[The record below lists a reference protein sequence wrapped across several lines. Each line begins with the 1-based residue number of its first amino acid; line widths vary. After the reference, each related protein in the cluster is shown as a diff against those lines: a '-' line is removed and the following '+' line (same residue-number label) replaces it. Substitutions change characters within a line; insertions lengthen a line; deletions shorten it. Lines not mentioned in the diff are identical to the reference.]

1 MLRKWSLTNFKSFAG
16 KTEIDLAPITV
27 LAGAN
32 SSGKSTI
39 IQSLLLLK
47 QTLQYVPATRALGL
61 NGPLL
66 KLGKF
71 DDIKN
76 ISSNSDTIEF
86 GWEVDELMRYRSP
99 NAAATFYSHHP
110 ARLDSAEFAIAFGLE
125 PEVGKTDGAAVPRMT
140 SNLRQLQPALLA
152 MKVTANYSMAREG
165 KDINASASLALER
178 DSKHLS
184 SAALPYRV
192 TYTDPAS
199 KTELLQQ
206 RPESKLIGASLR
218 HFFPNQVGV
227 SFNKLK
233 DFARKLAQAIST
245 GAPERYFY
253 DPEFRGTAISEQIVA
268 RLVAIL
274 TEVSSGL
281 TVGID
286 NLARDRFL
294 RRLHERL
301 PPKEMPAIEFVE
313 RIQDLMRSDPRFRQV
328 LITSIADRQE
338 EIETAI
344 ISLAI
349 LPLEPGYDLGLPRM
363 ISLAAEQVTTF
374 FQNSVRYL
382 GPLRD
387 EPRPVYPLEAL
398 VNLTDVGYRGEH
410 TAAVLDLHKARP
422 VTYIPSRCT
431 NDLVDAQRDS
441 VSLHEAVVD
450 WLSYL
455 GVAEGVRTEDMGMI
469 GHQLQVRTGDVSR
482 DHDLTNVGVG
492 VSQLLPI
499 IVMALLAPIPSL
511 LIFEQP
517 ELHLHPKVQA
527 RLADFFLSLG
537 LVGRQCI
544 LETHSEYLVDRLR
557 RRIAESEGE
566 KLNSQIKIYFTQKVN
581 GNTECKPV
589 LLTAYGAIKDW
600 PSDFFD
606 QSNNETELLLS
617 AAQKKLKN
625 ERSAGGKK

>member
-1 MLRKWSLTNFKSFAG
+1 M
-16 KTEIDLAPITV
+16 

-39 IQSLLLLK
+39 IQSILLLK

-61 NGPLL
+61 NGPLI

-71 DDIKN
+71 EDIKN
-76 ISSNSDTIEF
+76 ISSSSDTIQF
-86 GWEVDELMRYRSP
+86 GWEIDELMRYRSP
-99 NAAATFYSHHP
+99 NAAASFYTHYP
-110 ARLDSAEFAIAFGLE
+110 ARLESADFTIAFGLE
-125 PEVGKTDGAAVPRMT
+125 PEVGETAGAAVPRMT
-140 SNLRQLQPALLA
+140 TNLRQLQPALLA
-152 MKVTANYSMAREG
+152 LKVTASFSMSREG
-165 KDINASASLALER
+165 KDINGSASLELER
-178 DSKHLS
+178 DTKLPS
-184 SAALPYRV
+184 SSALPYRV
-192 TYTDPAS
+192 LYADQAS

-227 SFNKLK
+227 SFNKAK
-233 DFARKLAQAIST
+233 DFAKKLAQAIST
-245 GAPERYFY
+245 GAPDRYFY
-253 DPEFRGTAISEQIVA
+253 DPEFRGTVITDQTVT
-268 RLVAIL
+268 RLVAVIMR
-274 TEVSSGL
+274 VSSTTMADLDGHS
-281 TVGID
+281 
-286 NLARDRFL
+286 RDRFL
-294 RRLHERL
+294 RRLHDRL
-301 PPKEMPAIEFVE
+301 PPKEMPAYEFVE
-313 RIQDLMRSDPRFRQV
+313 RIQELMRSDPRLRQA
-328 LITSIADRQE
+328 LITNFADRQE
-338 EIETAI
+338 EIEREI
-344 ISLAI
+344 ISLAT
-349 LPLEPGYDLGLPRM
+349 LPQEPGYDLGLPRM
-363 ISLAAEQVTTF
+363 ISAATEQVTTF
-374 FQNSVRYL
+374 FQNSLRYL

-410 TAAVLDLHKARP
+410 TAAILDLHKARQ

-431 NDLVDAQRDS
+431 NDLVDAQRES
-441 VSLHEAVVD
+441 VSLHQAVVD

-557 RRIAESEGE
+557 RRIAEAEGE

-625 ERSAGGKK
+625 ERSAGGMK

>member
-1 MLRKWSLTNFKSFAG
+1 MLRKWSLANFKSFKG
-16 KTEIDLAPITV
+16 RTEIDLAPITV

-39 IQSLLLLK
+39 IQSILLLK
-47 QTLQYVPATRALGL
+47 QTLQYVPATRAVGL

-76 ISSNSDTIEF
+76 ISSSSDSISI
-86 GWEVDELMRYRSP
+86 GWEIDELMRYRSP
-99 NAAATFYSHHP
+99 NTTAAFYMHHP
-110 ARLDSAEFAIAFGLE
+110 ARLDSAAFEIEFGLE
-125 PEVGKTDGAAVPRMT
+125 PETSKTSADTAHRMT
-140 SNLRQLQPALLA
+140 ANLRQLQPALLSVKIEA
-152 MKVTANYSMAREG
+152 KYLMSREG
-165 KDINASASLALER
+165 KESNDSAILLLER
-178 DSKHLS
+178 DGNQSQS
-184 SAALPYRV
+184 SALPYRV
-192 TYTDPAS
+192 ATADLAS
-199 KTELLQQ
+199 RTELLQQ
-206 RPESKLIGASLR
+206 RPESKLIGAALR
-218 HFFPNQVGV
+218 HFFPSQVGI
-227 SFNKLK
+227 SFNKSR
-233 DFARKLAQAIST
+233 DFAQKLAQTIST
-245 GAPERYFY
+245 GVQERFFY
-253 DPEFRGTAISEQIVA
+253 DPEFRGTIVA
-268 RLVAIL
+268 EKTVSRLRDIIAE
-274 TEVSSGL
+274 TFSSTDGFD
-281 TVGID
+281 IA
-286 NLARDRFL
+286 ARDRFF
-294 RRLHERL
+294 RRLRDTL
-301 PPKEMPAIEFVE
+301 PTREMPAFEFVE
-313 RIQDLMRSDPRFRQV
+313 RLQDFFRADPRIRQF
-328 LITSIADRQE
+328 LRTHIAERQD
-338 EIETAI
+338 EIEKLI
-344 ISLAI
+344 VGLA
-349 LPLEPGYDLGLPRM
+349 PPQEKYGFDFGLPRV
-363 ISLAAEQVTTF
+363 ISTAADQATTF
-374 FQNSVRYL
+374 FQNSVGYL

-410 TAAVLDLHKARP
+410 TAAVLDLHKDRP
-422 VTYIPSRCT
+422 VTYIPSRCS
-431 NDLVDAQRDS
+431 NDLVSAQRDS
-441 VSLHEAVVD
+441 VSLHAAVVD

-499 IVMALLAPIPSL
+499 IVMALLAPIPSV

-557 RRIAESEGE
+557 RRIAEAEGE
-566 KLNSQIKIYFTQKVN
+566 RLNSQIKIYFTQKVG

-589 LLTAYGAIKDW
+589 VLTAYGAIRDW

-606 QSNNETELLLS
+606 QSNTETELLLN
-617 AAQKKLKN
+617 AAQKKLKQ
-625 ERSAGGKK
+625 ERSTGHKK

>member
-1 MLRKWSLTNFKSFAG
+1 MLRKWSLTNFKSFKG

-47 QTLQYVPATRALGL
+47 QTLQYVPVTRALGL

-76 ISSNSDTIEF
+76 ISSSADTIEF
-86 GWEVDELMRYRSP
+86 GWEIDELMRYRSP
-99 NAAATFYSHHP
+99 NTPTSFYTHYP
-110 ARLDSAEFAIAFGLE
+110 ARLDSAEFAISFGLE
-125 PEVGKTDGAAVPRMT
+125 PEVEKTAASAPQMT
-140 SNLRQLQPALLA
+140 ANLRQLQPALLSV
-152 MKVTANYSMAREG
+152 KVNANYSMSREG
-165 KDINASASLALER
+165 KEIKGSASLAIER
-178 DSKHLS
+178 GPAQLS
-184 SAALPYRV
+184 TFPYRV
-192 TYTDPAS
+192 VNADQSS

-206 RPESKLIGASLR
+206 RPESKLIGANLR

-227 SFNKLK
+227 SFNKSK
-233 DFARKLAQAIST
+233 DFAKKLAQAIST
-245 GAPERYFY
+245 GAPDRYFY
-253 DPEFRGTAISEQIVA
+253 DPEFRGTVINDQTVAQLVRIITEISLA
-268 RLVAIL
+268 
-274 TEVSSGL
+274 
-281 TVGID
+281 VGGSHD
-286 NLARDRFL
+286 PSRDRFL
-294 RRLHERL
+294 ERL
-301 PPKEMPAIEFVE
+301 RIRIPAKEIPVVEFVE
-313 RIQDLMRSDPRFRQV
+313 RIQDLMRMDHRLRQQ
-328 LITSIADRQE
+328 LITSMADKQD
-338 EIETAI
+338 EIEKVI
-344 ISLAI
+344 IGLASLPA
-349 LPLEPGYDLGLPRM
+349 EAGFDFGLPRM
-363 ISLAAEQVTTF
+363 ISAAAEQATTF
-374 FQNSVRYL
+374 FQSSVRYL

-431 NDLVDAQRDS
+431 SDLVDAQRES
-441 VSLHEAVVD
+441 VSLHAAVVD

-557 RRIAESEGE
+557 RRIAEAEGE

-581 GNTECKPV
+581 GNTECKSV
-589 LLTAYGAIKDW
+589 VLTAYGAIRDW

-606 QSNNETELLLS
+606 QSNSETELILS
-617 AAQKKLKN
+617 AAQKKLNN
-625 ERSAGGKK
+625 ERAAGREK

>member
-1 MLRKWSLTNFKSFAG
+1 MLRKWSLTNFKSFKG

-76 ISSNSDTIEF
+76 ISSSADTIEF
-86 GWEVDELMRYRSP
+86 GWEIDELMRYRLP
-99 NAAATFYSHHP
+99 NTAASFYMHYP
-110 ARLDSAEFAIAFGLE
+110 ARLDSAKFAISFGLE
-125 PEVGKTDGAAVPRMT
+125 PESATASAPRMT
-140 SNLRQLQPALLA
+140 ANLRQLQPSLLA
-152 MKVTANYSMAREG
+152 VEVNANYSMSREG
-165 KDINASASLALER
+165 KDIDGSASLAIER
-178 DSKHLS
+178 DIAQLS
-184 SAALPYRV
+184 TAALPYRV
-192 TYTDPAS
+192 AS
-199 KTELLQQ
+199 ADLASRTELLQQ

-227 SFNKLK
+227 SFNKSK
-233 DFARKLAQAIST
+233 DFAKKLAQAIST

-253 DPEFRGTAISEQIVA
+253 DPEFRGTAINDQTVT
-268 RLVAIL
+268 RLVAII
-274 TEVSSGL
+274 TEIS
-281 TVGID
+281 
-286 NLARDRFL
+286 LATGGSHDPSRDQFL
-294 RRLHERL
+294 QRLRERI
-301 PPKEMPAIEFVE
+301 PGKEMPAVEFVE
-313 RIQDLMRSDPRFRQV
+313 RIQQLMRMDPRLRQM
-328 LITSIADRQE
+328 LITGMADKQD
-338 EIETAI
+338 EIEKVIVGLT
-344 ISLAI
+344 SL
-349 LPLEPGYDLGLPRM
+349 PVEPGYDLGLPRM
-363 ISLAAEQVTTF
+363 ISAAAEQATTF
-374 FQNSVRYL
+374 FQNSVGYL

-410 TAAVLDLHKARP
+410 TAAVLDLHKARS

-431 NDLVDAQRDS
+431 NDLVDARRES
-441 VSLHEAVVD
+441 VSLHTAVVD

-557 RRIAESEGE
+557 RRIAEAEGE

-589 LLTAYGAIKDW
+589 ILTAYGAIKDW

-606 QSNNETELLLS
+606 QSNNETELLLN
-617 AAQKKLKN
+617 AAQKKLNN
-625 ERSAGGKK
+625 ERTTGRGK